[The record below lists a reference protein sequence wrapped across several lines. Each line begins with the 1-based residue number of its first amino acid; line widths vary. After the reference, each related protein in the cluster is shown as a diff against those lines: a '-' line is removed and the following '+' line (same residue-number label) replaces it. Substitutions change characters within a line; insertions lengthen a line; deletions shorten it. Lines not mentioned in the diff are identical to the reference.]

1 MLEHFSPSPPS
12 RQAHFSRQL
21 HVLQPALTN
30 SSQLFMPTSPRAR
43 RPNVLEGLATHV
55 YTHAEIYRPFRRR
68 HQEGTNLQENQ
79 SPHNTEL
86 LRITFFCPHGFRR
99 QRRQQSSCRSW
110 PCATSV
116 SPEPQDIRT
125 TLTHAPQGIRVR
137 VLPSGRFVPAGRS
150 RPRGLVVV
158 GECSSR
164 QFCSAFSSSWSLLF
178 PRPSPCTSTSSSSTL
193 FLPTQRY
200 WCVGPVQR
208 GLVRH
213 R

>member
-1 MLEHFSPSPPS
+1 MYWKGWP
-12 RQAHFSRQL
+12 
-21 HVLQPALTN
+21 
-30 SSQLFMPTSPRAR
+30 
-43 RPNVLEGLATHV
+43 THV
-55 YTHAEIYRPFRRR
+55 YTHAEFLVPSVVGTRKARICRR
-68 HQEGTNLQENQ
+68 TQ
-79 SPHNTEL
+79 SPHTIEL
-86 LRITFFCPHGFRR
+86 LRITFFIPHGFRR

-116 SPEPQDIRT
+116 SPEPQDSRT

-137 VLPSGRFVPAGRS
+137 VLPSDRFVPREG
-150 RPRGLVVV
+150 PGLVVVLVVV

-164 QFCSAFSSSWSLLF
+164 RFCSAFSSSWSLLF

-208 GLVRH
+208 SLVHH